1 MRAWRPGVEA
11 GARLNSRLAKL
22 MGFSSAFLG
31 TVHGTPALRSC
42 RPALLVPR
50 IASAPILVPRIA
62 SAPIALAPSG
72 IDGLPLAAQTAT
84 VAGIFVALGLGS
96 TLLTA
101 GAQAVTD
108 VVPPRAKTL
117 TGGALACLLGAAF
130 IFAGYAHFA
139 FEGAYTAIY
148 PPQGTW
154 GFWYLPGSAE
164 FHVSWT
170 GGAEALGGLGLLL
183 GGLGDLLGDPLSG
196 GRARPLRQLSASA
209 LFLLMVAVFPANIY
223 QYTHLAPPSSLF
235 TVPLRAVCS
244 LSLSL
249 SLSRYYTLRHP
260 VRYTHG
266 AIIVGLPGPET
277 GPPDGPL
284 PLEYHYVRLVVQ
296 IVLVS
301 LLSVLSKE
309 EGKAGTQKGGG
320 AA

>member
-1 MRAWRPGVEA
+1 
-11 GARLNSRLAKL
+11 

-31 TVHGTPALRSC
+31 TVHGTPALRAC
-42 RPALLVPR
+42 RPAL
-50 IASAPILVPRIA
+50 LVPRIA

-108 VVPPRAKTL
+108 VIPPRAKTL

-164 FHVSWT
+164 FHVAWT

-183 GGLGDLLGDPLSG
+183 GGLGDLFGDPLSG

-223 QYTHLAPPSSLF
+223 QYTH
-235 TVPLRAVCS
+235 
-244 LSLSL
+244 
-249 SLSRYYTLRHP
+249 
-260 VRYTHG
+260 G
-266 AIIVGLPGPET
+266 AIMVGLPGPET
-277 GPPDGPL
+277 GAPDGPL
-284 PLEYHYVRLVVQ
+284 PLDYHYVRLAVQ
-296 IVLVS
+296 IVLLS

-309 EGKAGTQKGGG
+309 EGKAGQKGGG
-320 AA
+320 AAA